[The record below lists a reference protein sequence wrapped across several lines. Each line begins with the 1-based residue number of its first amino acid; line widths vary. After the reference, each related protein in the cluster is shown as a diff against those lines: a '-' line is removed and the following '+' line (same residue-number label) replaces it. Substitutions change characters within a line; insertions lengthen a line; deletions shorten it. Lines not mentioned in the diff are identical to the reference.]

1 MIPEIVIH
9 VLNYLLAISY
19 IVCTVLYGMHF
30 FAKSSDPGN
39 YSLTRF
45 GLRFLII
52 LQFLYFVARGVDYG
66 HAPITTPF
74 ELMTLLAFG
83 ITLTYLYIEYKTG
96 VTQTGF
102 FILLIAAI
110 FQIVSTIFIT
120 ELPEINPVLKS
131 WLLGVHV
138 ATALVGY
145 SAIIISGIYGFL
157 YLKMYTHI
165 KSNKPSNFYKKL
177 PSLHLL
183 EKLAA
188 NSIKFG
194 FLFLSVTMIIGGIW
208 LPSAIENFSLADPK
222 LISTFVVW
230 ITYLLGYISIKIY
243 RTQSRTTMKLALLGF
258 VLAVCSIL
266 VVNFVFQSF
275 HRFY

>member
-1 MIPEIVIH
+1 MIPEYIIGI
-9 VLNYLLAISY
+9 LNYLLAISY
-19 IVCTVLYGMHF
+19 VICTVIYGIHF
-30 FAKSSDPGN
+30 FSRDKNDPTGK
-39 YSLTRF
+39 LTSV
-45 GLRFLII
+45 GLKFLVA
-52 LQFLYFVARGVDYG
+52 LQFLYFAARGIDYR

-83 ITLTYLYIEYKTG
+83 IIITYLYIERKTG

-102 FILLIAAI
+102 FILIIATV
-110 FQIVSTIFIT
+110 FQIVSTIFIK
-120 ELPEINPVLKS
+120 EAAEINPVLKS

-138 ATALVGY
+138 STALVGY

-157 YLKMYTHI
+157 YLKMYKHI
-165 KSNKPSNFYKKL
+165 KSNKPSAFYRKL

-183 EKLAA
+183 EKLAT

-194 FLFLSVTMIIGGIW
+194 FLFLTVTIVIGSIW
-208 LPSAIENFSLADPK
+208 LPSAIKDFSYTDPK
-222 LISTFVVW
+222 LVATFLVW
-230 ITYLLGYISIKIY
+230 ITYLMGYISIKLY
-243 RTQSRTTMKLALLGF
+243 RTESRTTMKLALLGF
-258 VLAVCSIL
+258 VFAICSIL